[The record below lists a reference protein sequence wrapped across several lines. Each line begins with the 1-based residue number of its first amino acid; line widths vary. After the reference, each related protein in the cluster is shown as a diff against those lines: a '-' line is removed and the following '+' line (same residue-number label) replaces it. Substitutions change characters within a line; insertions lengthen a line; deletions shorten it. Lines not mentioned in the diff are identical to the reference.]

1 MSTDKLS
8 ALRAAFAK
16 PERQS
21 NENLP
26 NNYYPFW
33 NMKIGEQC
41 VIRFLPDANPENPL
55 GFLIEKV
62 MHTLIIDGK
71 ERSVPCMSMYGEPCD
86 VCKVSQDF
94 YRNND
99 KINGKKFWKKRQHLA
114 QALVVTDPLEPNKET
129 GENHEGKVRKIAL
142 SFQLFNVIKEAF
154 ESGDLEEDPSSF
166 KGGYDF
172 VIKKTQQGE
181 YATYAVGSK
190 FKPKQRDLTDEEIL
204 SVQEDMVDLTTLLP
218 KNPGGEKIRA
228 QLNAALSGDSVSDDD
243 NEPFVTPAAKAAPAT
258 KPGKVVSDD
267 DDPPFD
273 VDDDPVVEQKVTKPT
288 TKPAAVTEEQIDD
301 EADKILAEIRKRRKA
316 S

>member
-1 MSTDKLS
+1 MSTNKLA
-8 ALRAAFAK
+8 ALKAAFAK
-16 PERQS
+16 PERQQG
-21 NENLP
+21 ENLP

-41 VIRFLPDANPENPL
+41 VVRFLPDANPENPL

-62 MHTLIIDGK
+62 MHTLVIDGK

-94 YRNND
+94 YRAND
-99 KINGKKFWKKRQHLA
+99 KINGKKYWKKRQHLA
-114 QALVVTDPLEPNKET
+114 QALVVVDPLEPSKDT
-129 GENHEGKVRKIAL
+129 GETHEGKVRKIAL

-204 SVQEDMVDLTTLLP
+204 AVQEDMVDLTTLLP
-218 KNPGGEKIRA
+218 KNPGGDKVRA
-228 QLNAALSGDSVSDDD
+228 LLDAALSGSSVDDD
-243 NEPFVTPAAKAAPAT
+243 DGEPFVPAAKAAPAT
-258 KPGKVVSDD
+258 KPGKVISDD
-267 DDPPFD
+267 DDLPFD
-273 VDDDPVVEQKVTKPT
+273 ADDAPVVETKSARPAN
-288 TKPAAVTEEQIDD
+288 KPAAVTDDQIDD
-301 EADKILAEIRKRRKA
+301 EADKILAEIRKRKKA